1 MGGHEFQN
9 FETLSFDC
17 YGTLVDWETG
27 IRTALTGWA
36 VRNAVSLDEV
46 ITRFGAIESKVQEE
60 EPSRLYPEV
69 LAEVLRRMGNTT
81 AEEAERF
88 GESVGDWPPFSDSV
102 AVLQKL
108 KQSYKL
114 AILSNVDRMSFAR
127 SNALLGVDFDLI
139 VTAEDVGSY
148 KPDLRNFEALFE
160 RLALNDRSRLL
171 HVAQSLYHDHEP
183 ALALGLQTVWIN
195 RPSSGAS
202 PPPATSVQPT
212 WTFPSLAAFAEAIFE
227 YG

>member
-36 VRNAVSLDEV
+36 ARNAVSLDEV

-81 AEEAERF
+81 AEEAEPPRAHLATAVGRRPVPF
-88 GESVGDWPPFSDSV
+88 GPRV
-102 AVLQKL
+102 A
-108 KQSYKL
+108 
-114 AILSNVDRMSFAR
+114 
-127 SNALLGVDFDLI
+127 
-139 VTAEDVGSY
+139 
-148 KPDLRNFEALFE
+148 
-160 RLALNDRSRLL
+160 SR
-171 HVAQSLYHDHEP
+171 A
-183 ALALGLQTVWIN
+183 G
-195 RPSSGAS
+195 RGR
-202 PPPATSVQPT
+202 
-212 WTFPSLAAFAEAIFE
+212 
-227 YG
+227 